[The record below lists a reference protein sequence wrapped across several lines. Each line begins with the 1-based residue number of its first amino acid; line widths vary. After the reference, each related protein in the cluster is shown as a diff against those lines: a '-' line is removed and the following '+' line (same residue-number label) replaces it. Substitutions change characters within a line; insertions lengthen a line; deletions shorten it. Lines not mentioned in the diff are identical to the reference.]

1 MKKMKWR
8 TTLACAALVAITLMG
23 VALAAAAGQ
32 GSQADPLVTLSY
44 VTKVI
49 DEMEERLAQR
59 IDFRAEELSGQLEE
73 RKETTAFMTVEVSA
87 GQTLLLNSGTQLI
100 FRTGHASCTDGM
112 TDLTDGSIP
121 WGDMAAN
128 HLYIAT
134 KEDQIVTVSEA
145 SLFLI
150 QGGYSV
156 S

>member
-8 TTLACAALVAITLMG
+8 TTLACAALVATTLAG
-23 VALAAAAGQ
+23 VALAAGAGQ
-32 GSQADPLVTLSY
+32 GSQTDPLVTLSY
-44 VTKVI
+44 VTKAV

-59 IDFRAEELSGQLEE
+59 IDFRAQELSGQLEE
-73 RKETTAFMTVEVSA
+73 GKATTAFMAVEVQM

-100 FRTGHASCTDGM
+100 FRTGQATCTDGL

-121 WGDMAAN
+121 WGDMVAN

-134 KEDQIVTVSEA
+134 TEGQSVTVSVT

-150 QGGYSV
+150 QGGYSIV
-156 S
+156 